1 MIALFVSNQ
10 YERYGFMEGG
20 LASFFSSHK
29 FLIFQKTKRK
39 GRSRRRRLPAVSRFY
54 RAHRMSPSL
63 GAWVSDKRESR
74 GLSEEEES
82 ASPPPSIPLL
92 PAFVVFEGTSSR
104 VASLIRTRETRK
116 NDFVRRGTMRE
127 GEENLCI
134 LPKSRERRKSRSSR
148 RYIIVG
154 CLLFSRVFLL
164 GSRKNACRES
174 GVEK

>member
-1 MIALFVSNQ
+1 M
-10 YERYGFMEGG
+10 
-20 LASFFSSHK
+20 
-29 FLIFQKTKRK
+29 
-39 GRSRRRRLPAVSRFY
+39 PAVSRFY

-127 GEENLCI
+127 SLHSPEI
-134 LPKSRERRKSRSSR
+134 SREEEITFLETIHHSRLPFILTRIPSWQPEK
-148 RYIIVG
+148 
-154 CLLFSRVFLL
+154 RV
-164 GSRKNACRES
+164 SRKRGGEIR
-174 GVEK
+174 VEGRAEEAPSSSPDC